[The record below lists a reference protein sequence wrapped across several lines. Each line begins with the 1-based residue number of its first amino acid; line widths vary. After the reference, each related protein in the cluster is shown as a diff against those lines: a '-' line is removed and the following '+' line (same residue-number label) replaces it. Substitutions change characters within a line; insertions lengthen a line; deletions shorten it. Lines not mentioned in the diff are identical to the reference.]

1 MKILTKKEL
10 LEAPAGTVYV
20 GYTPEITDGEIKIK
34 VGNNCNLDLVP
45 GFDWVNKTD
54 KETNWSTDDLN
65 IQADYDEGDLFAA
78 FSKAEVMK
86 MINCLSWA
94 LADCKPDFNIDEVY
108 YPGGAI
114 IHKPVWTPDWTPYGV
129 E

>member
-10 LEAPAGTVYV
+10 LKAPAGTVYV
-20 GYTPEITDGEIKIK
+20 RYAPEITDGEIKIK
-34 VGNNCNLDLVP
+34 VGNNCNLDLIP

-54 KETNWSTDDLN
+54 KKTNWSTDDLN
-65 IQADYDEGDLFAA
+65 IQVDYDEGDLFAA

-94 LADCKPDFNIDEVY
+94 LADCEPDFNMDEVY
-108 YPGGAI
+108 YPNGI
-114 IHKPVWTPDWTPYGV
+114 IGYDPYWTPDG

>member
-10 LEAPAGTVYV
+10 LKAPAGTVYV

-34 VGNNCNLDLVP
+34 VGNNCNLNLIPNFGWYDP
-45 GFDWVNKTD
+45 IS
-54 KETNWSTDDLN
+54 KETNFATDDLN
-65 IQADYDEGDLFAA
+65 IQADYDEGNLFAA

-94 LADCKPDFNIDEVY
+94 LADCEPDFNMDEVY
-108 YPGGAI
+108 YPSGVIGYD
-114 IHKPVWTPDWTPYGV
+114 PDWTPDG

>member
-20 GYTPEITDGEIKIK
+20 EYEPEIINGEIRIK
-34 VGNNCNLDLVP
+34 VGNICNLDLIP
-45 GFDWVNKTD
+45 CFDWVNKIN
-54 KETNWSTDDLN
+54 KETNWATDDLN
-65 IQADYDEGDLFAA
+65 IQADYDESDLFAA

-94 LADCKPDFNIDEVY
+94 LADCKPYFNMDEVY
-108 YPGGAI
+108 YPGGVI
-114 IHKPVWTPDWTPYGV
+114 GYDPYWTPDS
-129 E
+129 EE

>member
-20 GYTPEITDGEIKIK
+20 RYTQEITDGEIKIK
-34 VGNNCNLDLVP
+34 VGNNCNLDLIP
-45 GFDWVNKTD
+45 SFDWSKYKNKS
-54 KETNWSTDDLN
+54 TNWAIYELN
-65 IQADYDEGDLFAA
+65 IQADYDENDLFAA

-94 LADCKPDFNIDEVY
+94 LADCKPYFNTDEVY
-108 YPGGAI
+108 CPGGAI
-114 IHKPVWTPDWTPYGV
+114 ICWTPDWTPYGV

>member
-54 KETNWSTDDLN
+54 KETNWATDDLN

-94 LADCKPDFNIDEVY
+94 LADCKPDFNMDEVY
-108 YPGGAI
+108 YPSGVIGYD
-114 IHKPVWTPDWTPYGV
+114 PYWTPD
-129 E
+129 EE